1 MDPGFLRWSRF
12 ERPLYSLR
20 RSVLSCSNKGSRP
33 SFVKTHLNHKGVFGD
48 TDMSTTDKTMG
59 SPSLK
64 SSGDVGDVSC
74 IEAPK
79 AADGTRSEYE
89 EYLELKREFQ
99 GDRLKKLI
107 RKVE

>member
-1 MDPGFLRWSRF
+1 M
-12 ERPLYSLR
+12 
-20 RSVLSCSNKGSRP
+20 
-33 SFVKTHLNHKGVFGD
+33 KTHLNHKGVFGD

-64 SSGDVGDVSC
+64 SSGDVGDVGDVSC
-74 IEAPK
+74 LEAPK